1 MTALDLTPIRGHLAR
16 AGSPAEA
23 DLIAWAEVADQTPNP
38 ERLRAELYGVQAS
51 QHRRERHPDP
61 YWREWYSR
69 RGWGWPAYR
78 ATLRGLLQAIPEA
91 EERRD
96 LAGWL
101 LLLAQGA
108 EGYVGEEG

>member
-1 MTALDLTPIRGHLAR
+1 MTTLDLTPIRGHLAR
-16 AGSPAEA
+16 VGSPAEA
-23 DLIAWAEVADQTPNP
+23 YLVAWAEVADRAGDP
-38 ERLRAELYGVQAS
+38 EVLRAELYSAQTT

-78 ATLRGLLQAIPEA
+78 ATLRSLLHAIFEV

-101 LLLAQGA
+101 LLLAQDA